1 MQVGNAV
8 RRKFTMVPVELLA
21 FLVLAAVLLAGC
33 PRVISLDYL
42 PSNKLKGQGRLQ
54 VETFEYRTPD
64 KGIEKP
70 KEMGADTQEFEV
82 FYLSQDIASFFTDAL
97 KKELAH
103 SGYEVEPAENVV
115 VSGTIQRFYFDYER
129 PDGQAF
135 EIHVSYRVSHGRVPA
150 YSYVCQSTQQ
160 RSTTLTTSGL
170 VIKAG
175 IKDCIERFIQ
185 AAQGAKVM

>member
-1 MQVGNAV
+1 MHGW
-8 RRKFTMVPVELLA
+8 PVSSLLICIA
-21 FLVLAAVLLAGC
+21 ILIAGC
-33 PRVISLDYL
+33 PRVISLDYV

-54 VETFEYRTPD
+54 VEPFEYRAPE

-70 KEMGADTQEFEV
+70 KEMGADSQEFEV
-82 FYLSQDIASFFTDAL
+82 FYLSQDIGTFFTDAVRR
-97 KKELAH
+97 ELMH
-103 SGYEVEPAENVV
+103 SGYEVVPTEKVV
-115 VSGTIQRFYFDYER
+115 VSGKVERFYFDYER

-135 EIHVSYRVSHGRVPA
+135 EIHVSYTVSHDGGSV
-150 YSYVCQSTQQ
+150 YSYVCESVQQ

-185 AAQGAKVM
+185 AAQDAKAL